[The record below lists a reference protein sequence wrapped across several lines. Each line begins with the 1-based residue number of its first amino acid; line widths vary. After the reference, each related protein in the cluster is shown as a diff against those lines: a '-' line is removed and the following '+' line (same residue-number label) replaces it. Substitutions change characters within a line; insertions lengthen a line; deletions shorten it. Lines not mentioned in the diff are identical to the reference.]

1 MRKKIFVSCCVLLF
15 LMAALGLLAFG
26 IAVMPY
32 TELAGG
38 EISFARGFLLPAAIF
53 VPGLVLLGML
63 PAWILAKRITAPLLR
78 IDPERPP
85 TDGGY
90 EELAPIFRYLEKQKG
105 TIEKQLAQARQKQE
119 EFRVLSENMEEGILI
134 VDRGGVLLS
143 SNGAARNFREDGAEE
158 IDRVL
163 ASALEGKH
171 KEKSVVREGRYYRL
185 LGSPVLQNDRIVG
198 AVALVLDE
206 TQKRSLEQFRRE
218 FTANVS
224 HELKTPITSISGF
237 AELMQNG
244 LVASEDMRDFAGNI
258 YSEAQRLLTLVNDII
273 RLSRIEDGSLPYDYG
288 EVDLYRL
295 AEEVLTHLRPAA
307 DAMDV
312 SLSLDGTHETV
323 RAAEPILYDVIYN
336 LCDNAI
342 KYNKRGG
349 DVQIYVG
356 DGDRGTVITVRDT
369 GIGIPAE
376 HKDRV
381 FERFYRV
388 DKSHSKEIGGTG
400 LGLSIVRHGVEY
412 HGGELRLDSKE
423 GEGTTVTVL
432 FPEGKTR
439 IAFEEA

>member
-1 MRKKIFVSCCVLLF
+1 MRKKIFVSCCVLL
-15 LMAALGLLAFG
+15 LLVGSLGVLALGVV
-26 IAVMPY
+26 VMPY
-32 TELAGG
+32 TEPAGG
-38 EISFARGFLLPAAIF
+38 ALPFGRSFLLPA
-53 VPGLVLLGML
+53 VLLLMGLVLLGMI
-63 PAWILAKRITAPLLR
+63 PAWFIAGRITAPLCR
-78 IDPERPP
+78 IDPEHPP
-85 TDGGY
+85 VDVGY
-90 EELAPIFRYLEKQKG
+90 EELRPIFRYLEKQKE
-105 TIEKQLAQARQKQE
+105 TIAKQLALARQKQE

-134 VDRGGVLLS
+134 ADRRGGLLS
-143 SNGAARNFREDGAEE
+143 SNGTARNFREDGAEE

-163 ASALEGKH
+163 AKALEGKH
-171 KEKSVVREGRYYRL
+171 TEKSVVREGRYYRL

-198 AVALVLDE
+198 AVALILDE
-206 TQKRSLEQFRRE
+206 TQKKSLEQFRRE

-237 AELMQNG
+237 AELMKNG
-244 LVASEDMRDFAGNI
+244 LVAEEDVKDFSESI
-258 YSEAQRLLTLVNDII
+258 YNEARRLLTLVNDII

-295 AEEVLTHLRPAA
+295 AEEALSHLRPAA
-307 DAMDV
+307 EAMEVTMTLEGAHD
-312 SLSLDGTHETV
+312 TV

-342 KYNKRGG
+342 KYNKHGG
-349 DVQIYVG
+349 TVQVYVG
-356 DGDRGTVITVRDT
+356 DGDRGTVITVRDS

-376 HKDRV
+376 HRDRI

-412 HGGELRLDSKE
+412 HGGEIRLDSKE

-439 IAFEEA
+439 IAAEET

>member
-1 MRKKIFVSCCVLLF
+1 MRKRIFVSCCALLLLMGGLGVLVLG
-15 LMAALGLLAFG
+15 AA
-26 IAVMPY
+26 VVPY
-32 TELAGG
+32 TEPSGG
-38 EISFARGFLLPAAIF
+38 EIPFGRGFLLPAAALF
-53 VPGLVLLGML
+53 AAVLLLGL
-63 PAWILAKRITAPLLR
+63 IPAWFVAGRITAPLSR

-85 TDGGY
+85 ACGSY
-90 EELAPIFRYLEKQKG
+90 EELSPLFRYLEKQKS

-119 EFRVLSENMEEGILI
+119 EFRVLSENMEEGILV
-134 VDRGGVLLS
+134 VDRRGALLS

-163 ASALEGKH
+163 TQALEGKH
-171 KEKSVVREGRYYRL
+171 KEKSVTREGRYYRL

-198 AVALVLDE
+198 AVALILDE

-237 AELMQNG
+237 AELMKNG
-244 LVASEDMRDFAGNI
+244 LVAKEDVRDFAESI

-295 AEEVLTHLRPAA
+295 AEEVFSHLRPAA
-307 DAMDV
+307 EAAEV
-312 SLSLDGTHETV
+312 TLCLEGTHETV
-323 RAAEPILYDVIYN
+323 RGAEPILYDVVYN

-349 DVQIYVG
+349 AVQVYVG
-356 DGDRGTVITVRDT
+356 DGDRGTVITVRDS

-376 HKDRV
+376 HRDRV

-423 GEGTTVTVL
+423 GDGTTVTVL

-439 IAFEEA
+439 IAFEEV